1 MKCKA
6 KCWVNYGGEWHKAGD
21 VFPIAEADAEM
32 MKANGEIIE
41 EPDLEKL
48 PEIIEPE
55 KPKRGRKTKNEE

>member
-1 MKCKA
+1 M
-6 KCWVNYGGEWHKAGD
+6 
-21 VFPIAEADAEM
+21 FRIAEQDAEM

-48 PEIIEPE
+48 PEIIEVE